1 MAVVDPNPFTS
12 RTVSVITGTPMEW
25 SQRLTDDAGT
35 VIPGTSRIGSTIG
48 VNTRALIVYNNS
60 STETLCIECRTT
72 ALLIDGG
79 TGLFPPMPTT
89 PPASIAY
96 IPPGGAFTVDIGPN
110 GDRILAPWVY
120 VQAQGAVAVTASFV
134 LLNTSGNLQLGRG

>member
-1 MAVVDPNPFTS
+1 MAVVDPSPFTS
-12 RTVSVITGTPMEW
+12 RTVSVLAGSPMEW
-25 SQRLTDDAGT
+25 SDRAADDAGT
-35 VIPGTSRIGSTIG
+35 AIPLTSIIGSTIG
-48 VNTRALIVYNNS
+48 VNTRALIVYNTS
-60 STETLCIECRTT
+60 STETLCIECSTS

-120 VQAQGAVAVTASFV
+120 VQAQGAVAVTASFI
-134 LLNTSGNLQLGRG
+134 LLNTSGNLQLGR